1 MAIIYSYPTLTPQF
15 GDQVLGSNII
25 DASGN
30 PVTGNPTVQ
39 FTLASI
45 KTLVDQQY
53 IQQFSQGSTAAT
65 QVPTAVNT
73 AYQIEFG
80 PANNSSLNVTLAA
93 NGIVTFLKT
102 GTYQVELVYYLGNI
116 ASGNTVCTLFRTL
129 QDTTQLGPSTQE
141 QFLSNS
147 NSLRKR
153 VAITYT
159 VNITAT
165 NTKHTQQMFRDGN
178 GAPSVGSLVQSTVNN
193 GTSPIASAQ
202 ITISKLI

>member
-1 MAIIYSYPTLTPQF
+1 MAQISTYPLLTPQF
-15 GDQVLGSNII
+15 GDSVLGSNVI
-25 DASGN
+25 DTTGS
-30 PVTGNPTVQ
+30 PVIGNPTVQ
-39 FTLASI
+39 YTFSTI

-53 IQQFSQGSTAAT
+53 VQQFSQGSTAAT

-80 PANNSSLNVTLAA
+80 PINNSSLNVTLAA

-102 GTYQVELVYYLGNI
+102 GTYQVELVYYLGDI
-116 ASGNTVCTLFRTL
+116 ASGNIVCTLFRTL
-129 QDTTQLGPSTQE
+129 QDATQLGPSTQE

-147 NSLRKR
+147 ISLRKR

-159 VNITAT
+159 VNITAA

-193 GTSPIASAQ
+193 GTSPIASAH